1 MKPLFLLAGFLHG
14 LHAASLKP
22 NKTKSCSKTGL
33 VTTQDGVH
41 LNYTQ
46 SGPLAGQKILFIPGW
61 RQTAAEWK
69 KQVEYFSSTGYRV
82 TAYDMRGHGESE
94 KPDFGYRISRF
105 AADLNDL
112 LNQLDLKDVS
122 IVAHS
127 MGSSISWA
135 WWDQYPDARD
145 RIDRFVF
152 VDQSSV
158 LTADP
163 HWTEEQAKQVS
174 ALFDPIGVYDLADD
188 MTAQTPPF
196 VRSMFTD
203 SISEADFEWVL
214 SENKKI
220 SDKNA
225 ATLVIDHAFRDWRD
239 VLPRIHVPSL
249 VIAGEVSVNAAPGIA
264 WVATQIPG
272 GKSYTFTAEE
282 KGSHFMFWENPER
295 FNSIVEDFITP

>member
-1 MKPLFLLAGFLHG
+1 MKPLSLLTSFLGTI
-14 LHAASLKP
+14 HAAS
-22 NKTKSCSKTGL
+22 SK
-33 VTTQDGVH
+33 VVKTQDGVR
-41 LNYTQ
+41 LTYTQ
-46 SGPLAGQKILFIPGW
+46 SGPVHGQQILFIPGW

-69 KQVEYFSSTGYRV
+69 KQVKYFSSAGYRV

-112 LNQLDLKDVS
+112 LKQLDLKDVS

-135 WWDQYPDARD
+135 WWDQYPEAHD
-145 RIDRFVF
+145 RISRFVF

-163 HWTEEQAKQVS
+163 HWNEAQAKQVS
-174 ALFDPIGVYDLADD
+174 ALFDPIGVYDLANN
-188 MTAQTPPF
+188 MTDATPPF

-203 SISEADFEWVL
+203 STSKADFEWVL
-214 SENKKI
+214 AQNRKI

-239 VLPRIHVPSL
+239 VLPRIDVPSL

-272 GKSYTFTAEE
+272 GQAYTFTKAE
-282 KGSHFMFWENPER
+282 KGSHFMFWENPSR
-295 FNSIVEDFITP
+295 FNSIVENFITS

>member
-1 MKPLFLLAGFLHG
+1 MKPLSLLTG
-14 LHAASLKP
+14 LLGMVHAASLNPKD
-22 NKTKSCSKTGL
+22 TSYTGL
-33 VTTQDGVH
+33 VKTQDGVH

-46 SGPLAGQKILFIPGW
+46 SGPLNGPRILFIPGW

-69 KQVEYFSSTGYRV
+69 KQVEYFSSAGYRV

-112 LNQLDLKDVS
+112 LNQLDLKHVS

-135 WWDQYPDARD
+135 WWDQYPEARD
-145 RIDRFVF
+145 RISHFVF

-163 HWTEEQAKQVS
+163 HWTEAQVKQVS
-174 ALFDPIGVYDLADD
+174 ALFTPVGVYDLAFN
-188 MTAQTPPF
+188 MTDATPPF

-214 SENKKI
+214 AQNRKI

-239 VLPRIHVPSL
+239 VLPRIDIPSL
-249 VIAGEVSVNAAPGIA
+249 VIAGELSVNAAPGIA

-272 GKSYTFTAEE
+272 GRAYTFTKEE
-282 KGSHFMFWENPER
+282 KGSHFMFWENPAR
-295 FNSIVEDFITP
+295 FNSIVEGFITS

>member
-1 MKPLFLLAGFLHG
+1 MKPLLLLTNFLSVV
-14 LHAASLKP
+14 HAASF
-22 NKTKSCSKTGL
+22 KSKDTYSRTGL
-33 VTTQDGVH
+33 VTTQDGVR

-46 SGPLAGQKILFIPGW
+46 SGPPLGQKILFIPGW

-69 KQVEYFSSTGYRV
+69 KQVAYFSSAGYHV
-82 TAYDMRGHGESE
+82 TTYDMRGHGESE

-112 LNQLDLKDVS
+112 LTQLDLTEVS

-135 WWDQYPDARD
+135 WWDQHPGARK
-145 RIDRFVF
+145 RISHFIF

-163 HWTEEQAKQVS
+163 HWTEEQSKQVS
-174 ALFDPIGVYDLADD
+174 ALFTPIGVYDLANNV
-188 MTAQTPPF
+188 TAATPPF

-214 SENKKI
+214 AENRKV

-239 VLPRIHVPSL
+239 VLPRINKKSL
-249 VIAGEVSVNAAPGIA
+249 VIAGEVSINAAPGIA

-272 GKSYTFTAEE
+272 GTAYTFTAAE
-282 KGSHFMFWENPER
+282 KGSHFMFWENPDR
-295 FNSIVEDFITP
+295 FNGIVEAFIKS